1 MGQTLLYYAQ
11 PYSGYSTI
19 RTGLS
24 ASTVCGSSSS
34 QNGGPWPLASSWYGT
49 AGLSATRASHAN
61 AYLVEGSHECA
72 RLESR
77 GNNTGRQETVN
88 AACWPLGLLPAFRL
102 LIPCVLLMAACSRQ
116 EPRVW
121 NEEGAYRVAAL
132 RTPVGGGVGFT
143 ELRTSRTGIDFTNEL
158 DYEAWQSNRH
168 YVNGSGV
175 ALGDVDGDDWP
186 DVFLSRLNGRNALY
200 LNRGDWR
207 FEEVA
212 ADAGVAA
219 PYAVTTGAVLA
230 DIDGDADLDLLLTSM
245 GGGTTV
251 FENDGAG
258 SFTDITVKTGLA
270 HSGGATSMALADV
283 EGDGDL
289 DLYVGYYKSR
299 TVKDMYPPGQLAFE
313 RVVRQEGDTYAIVP
327 EFDAH
332 YRLVRQGNRL
342 MRFEYAEPDRLYLN
356 DGNGHFSHVGFEAG
370 VFRGQG
376 GLPLAAEPRD
386 WALTARFQDFNGD
399 GIPDL
404 FVCNDFESPDHFW
417 LGDGQGGFAAAP
429 ALSIRKTSQSTMSIA
444 AGDVNGDGFVD
455 IFLADMLS
463 MQYKRR
469 QRQHQVIPPE
479 VAGIGRI
486 DVRPQIMQNMLL
498 LGRGDGTY
506 AETSNMAGVA
516 ASEWTWSSLFLDV
529 DLDGHEDLLLTTG
542 HAYDAMDGDAQ
553 MRSGAPGDNWRQQ
566 LQAFPDLDLKNLA
579 FRNHGDGT
587 FSLMPDGWGLGVA
600 ADVSH
605 GLALAD
611 LDQDGDLDAVV
622 NRLNAVAGVFRNDAA
637 APRIAVRL
645 RGMAPNTQGVGALIR
660 VTGDNLPLRQEE
672 VLAGGLY
679 LSSSEAI
686 KTFAAQETV
695 TIEVRWRSGL
705 RSVMRGAS
713 ASHIYEVFESSA
725 SIDTVTEGAA
735 SPPTLMAEA
744 PLDLV
749 HHEAPYEDFARQPL
763 LPRRLSQRGPAIA
776 LADLD
781 ADGDDDIIMGNG
793 RGGHLT
799 YVLNTNGT
807 FGSSRTLGAAATG
820 DHAGVVVAPGRMV
833 TASNSSYE
841 RTPEN
846 ADAASTVR
854 LLHMPVQDSAN
865 ELGFGKDVPGPLVL
879 ADFDGDQELDLFVGG
894 HFLPGRYPHAA
905 SSRVYRGADGQF
917 IYDGTMSKAFA
928 GIGLV
933 SGATAGDLDNDGD
946 LDLVLAMDWGPVRV
960 LLNNGHGDFGDRTS
974 FLGLASSTGWWN
986 GVALGDFDS
995 DGRLDIVATNWGN
1008 NTMYSSTSRPLI
1020 VFYGDIDRNGIMDI
1034 LESYYD
1040 ESLQDYGMV
1049 RDFRALSDAIPP
1061 LLGRVHSYREF
1072 SELSTAELFD
1082 GALSP
1087 LEKREAET
1095 LLNTAC
1101 MSRGKYFVAEQLPG
1115 VAQWAPAFA
1124 AAVADFDGD
1133 GAEDLFLSQNFSA
1146 TPAST
1151 PRMDA
1156 GRGLLLRGDGQGGFM
1171 PLDGSVTGIR
1181 VYGEQRGAA
1190 VGDLNQDGRTDL
1202 VVTQN
1207 AGSAKLFLNAGGTPG
1222 LRVILRG
1229 PMSGI
1234 GATLRVRYA
1243 DGTMGPARVVSVG
1256 SGYWSQN
1263 SMEQVLGI
1271 ASRPS
1276 TVWVRWPGGVETE
1289 TPVAEGHSTII
1300 IEYDDGG

>member
-1 MGQTLLYYAQ
+1 
-11 PYSGYSTI
+11 
-19 RTGLS
+19 
-24 ASTVCGSSSS
+24 
-34 QNGGPWPLASSWYGT
+34 
-49 AGLSATRASHAN
+49 
-61 AYLVEGSHECA
+61 
-72 RLESR
+72 
-77 GNNTGRQETVN
+77 
-88 AACWPLGLLPAFRL
+88 
-102 LIPCVLLMAACSRQ
+102 MAACSRQ

-928 GIGLV
+928 GIGLM

-1087 LEKREAET
+1087 LEKREAAT
-1095 LLNTAC
+1095 LLNTAF
-1101 MSRGKYFVAEQLPG
+1101 MNRGKYFEAEQLPG
-1115 VAQWAPAFA
+1115 IAQWAPAFA